1 MFHLGRDLAKGKLQ
15 EIAAAYVGTG
25 DYKLLPKYQSK
36 RKHVNEAKSQ
46 KMLEKLGEVPFY
58 KDILTRLKA
67 GEDISAYREAEAE
80 ESGEDALEDQEGL
93 EVE

>member
-25 DYKLLPKYQSK
+25 DYKLLPKYQAK
-36 RKHVNEAKSQ
+36 RKHVDQAKSQ

-80 ESGEDALEDQEGL
+80 DSGEDALEDQEVLGA
-93 EVE
+93 V